1 MVVLPPPPPQQQ
13 QQQHVSAVNARSYAR
28 RKTNEMNECLSLS
41 SARQR
46 CNYTARAPDHW
57 RRRMRRS
64 RVRTGRATM
73 RMLRAIY
80 KRASLTNLRTE
91 SFRSMPKINRDKL
104 S

>member
-1 MVVLPPPPPQQQ
+1 MVVLPPPLPQ
-13 QQQHVSAVNARSYAR
+13 QQQHVSAVNTRSYAR

-41 SARQR
+41 GARQR

-73 RMLRAIY
+73 RMLRTIY